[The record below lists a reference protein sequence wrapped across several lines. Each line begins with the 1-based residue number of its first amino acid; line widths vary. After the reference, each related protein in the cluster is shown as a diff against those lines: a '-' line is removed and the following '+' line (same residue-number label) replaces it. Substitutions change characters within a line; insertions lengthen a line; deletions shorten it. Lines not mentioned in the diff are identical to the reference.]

1 MLANA
6 RKDNY
11 FVTPCVGSKVSG
23 CLGTLLTSVDTG
35 LVVTAVGPG

>member
-6 RKDNY
+6 RKEQ
-11 FVTPCVGSKVSG
+11 FVTPSVGSKVSG